1 MAKFIIAAISI
12 CLFIP
17 ACKDE
22 TKKKDEI
29 KPTATDT
36 AQAPKF
42 NKDSVL
48 LHLTQ
53 DILIALKNKNYSALA
68 EFIDPV
74 SGVRFSPYGFVDT
87 IRNVIFSKEKFAEQA
102 GRSKQDKIVWGYFD
116 GSGDT
121 ISMTLNE
128 YIAKFVYDVDFSK
141 PETRKINEF
150 IGHGNSLN
158 NLLAVYKNCDFTE
171 SHFSGFE
178 KKYEGMDWRSLRL
191 VFKERD
197 GKFFLVGVVHDQWT
211 S

>member
-1 MAKFIIAAISI
+1 MQKIIIAAISI
-12 CLFIP
+12 CLFIT

-29 KPTATDT
+29 KPGQTDT
-36 AQAPKF
+36 AQVSGF

-53 DILIALKNKNYSALA
+53 DILTVLKNKNYLA
-68 EFIDPV
+68 FADFIDPV
-74 SGVRFSPYGFVDT
+74 SGARFSPYGYIDT
-87 IRNVIFSKEKFAEQA
+87 VRNVIFSKEKFAAEA
-102 GRSKQDKIVWGYFD
+102 GKSTQEKIVWGEFD

-121 ISMTLNE
+121 INMTLNE

-141 PETRKINEF
+141 PETRKVNEF

-158 NLLAVYKNCDFTE
+158 NLLSVYKNCDFTE
-171 SHFSGFE
+171 SHFSGFD

-191 VFKERD
+191 IFKERN
-197 GKFFLVGVVHDQWT
+197 GKFFLVGIVHDQWT

>member
-1 MAKFIIAAISI
+1 MKRFFIAAISI
-12 CLFIP
+12 CLFIT

-22 TKKKDEI
+22 TKKKDEV
-29 KPTATDT
+29 KPVATDT
-36 AQAPKF
+36 VQASKL

-53 DILIALKNKNYSALA
+53 DILTAFKNKNYLA
-68 EFIDPV
+68 IADFIDPV
-74 SGVRFSPYGFVDT
+74 SGVRFSPYGYIDT
-87 IRNVIFSKEKFAEQA
+87 VRNVIFSKEKFVEQA
-102 GRSKQDKIVWGYFD
+102 GRSNQEKIVWGEFD

-121 ISMTLNE
+121 INMTLNE
-128 YIAKFVYDVDFSK
+128 YIQKFVYDVDFSK
-141 PETRKINEF
+141 PETRKVNEF

-158 NLLAVYKNCDFTE
+158 NLISVYRNCDFTE

-191 VFKERD
+191 VFKEKE
-197 GKFFLVGVVHDQWT
+197 GKFFLAGVVHDQWT

>member
-1 MAKFIIAAISI
+1 MAKFIIAVVSI
-12 CLFIP
+12 CLFIT

-36 AQAPKF
+36 AQASKF

-53 DILIALKNKNYSALA
+53 DILIALRNKNYSAVA
-68 EFIDPV
+68 DFIDPV

-102 GRSKQDKIVWGYFD
+102 GRSNQDKIVWGYFD

-121 ISMTLNE
+121 INMTLNE

-158 NLLAVYKNCDFTE
+158 NLLSVYKDCDFTE

-178 KKYEGMDWRSLRL
+178 NKYEGMDWRSLRL
-191 VFKERD
+191 IFKERD